1 MTGGDCEPT
10 GWTGDELS
18 DDVSRAAA
26 IIAAEVIRKQ
36 DVSERD
42 AVRVWRRQRA
52 RMLAKLETEPAL
64 SERDEV
70 DDSAVFEPDDGPDDE
85 SAEWSVG
92 DDSSQVRFPPDRV
105 N

>member
-1 MTGGDCEPT
+1 METGE
-10 GWTGDELS
+10 ELT

-26 IIAAEVIRKQ
+26 IIAAELIRNN

-42 AVRVWRRQRA
+42 ALRMWRRQRA
-52 RMLAKLETEPAL
+52 RMLAKLEIDAAVD
-64 SERDEV
+64 EREAV
-70 DDSAVFEPDDGPDDE
+70 DDSAVFEPDEGPDDDD
-85 SAEWSVG
+85 SSEWSAG